1 LAASFAVY
9 NFADFERTHAVAENR
24 LLIIDDDARLA
35 EMLVEYLAPEGIEL
49 TGSESVPPGPESQ
62 PGDPGTQVFRFR
74 SREPGEK
81 RVEFVL
87 GRPWES
93 EVVDRHQVTV
103 TTG

>member
-1 LAASFAVY
+1 MSSDSV
-9 NFADFERTHAVAENR
+9 AVAVGEEFEIR
-24 LLIIDDDARLA
+24 LQGNPSAGYVWEPDSL
-35 EMLVEYLAPEGIEL
+35 PEGIEL
-49 TGSESVPPGPESQ
+49 TGSESVSPGPESR

-81 RVEFVL
+81 SVGFVL

>member
-1 LAASFAVY
+1 MSSDNVAVSVGEE
-9 NFADFERTHAVAENR
+9 FEIR
-24 LLIIDDDARLA
+24 LQGNPSAGYVWEPDSL
-35 EMLVEYLAPEGIEL
+35 PEGIEL

-87 GRPWES
+87 GRSWES